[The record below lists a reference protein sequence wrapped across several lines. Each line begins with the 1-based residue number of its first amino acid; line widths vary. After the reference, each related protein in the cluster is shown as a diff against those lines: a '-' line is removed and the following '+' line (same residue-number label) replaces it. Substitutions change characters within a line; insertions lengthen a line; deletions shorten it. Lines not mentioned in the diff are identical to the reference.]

1 MPPPGP
7 RQVHEMSEAPG
18 PHDLSCAQLSNR
30 ISYTEVHGAITGA
43 MAPPLVKLP
52 IGVVGHL
59 LAWEKERAWRRL
71 VGLGVAGA
79 EAVGGTCLR

>member
-1 MPPPGP
+1 
-7 RQVHEMSEAPG
+7 
-18 PHDLSCAQLSNR
+18 
-30 ISYTEVHGAITGA
+30 

-59 LAWEKERAWRRL
+59 LAWEKERAWRHL